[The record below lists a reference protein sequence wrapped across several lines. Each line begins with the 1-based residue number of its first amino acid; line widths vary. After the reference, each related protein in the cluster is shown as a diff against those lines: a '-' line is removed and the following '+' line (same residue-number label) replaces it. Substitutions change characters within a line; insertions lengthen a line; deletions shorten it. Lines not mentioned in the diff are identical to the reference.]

1 MIKKFCDENMPGQ
14 PIPIKPVVKR
24 ERAMELTDD
33 LKSFKARY
41 VPFKIFLRVGYDT
54 QKFFWFVD
62 FTWSKELSDQWIF
75 LKQNLCHKK
84 PKVTRQ

>member
-1 MIKKFCDENMPGQ
+1 MILFYVMKKMPGQ

-41 VPFKIFLRVGYDT
+41 IPFKIFLRVGYETTYASRKDHH
-54 QKFFWFVD
+54 
-62 FTWSKELSDQWIF
+62 IF
-75 LKQNLCHKK
+75 SGLCHCQ
-84 PKVTRQ
+84 T